1 MPDVYATI
9 DQQPGDVVAA
19 IASALELRAAAPE
32 QRAML
37 ERYLRDIDF
46 PDAARVVDIG
56 CGTGVVTEVL
66 AQWPNVR
73 EAVGIDPSPVMIA
86 KSRVQRGSIP
96 NVAFREGDGRS
107 LPLGGEEFDV
117 AIMHTVLSHVPQPER
132 ALAEAFRVLRPGG
145 WLGVFDGDYETIT
158 VSIASHDPLGACIE
172 SFKESFINDIWLMRK
187 LPTLVSSAG
196 FRLVRFDSHGY
207 IEAAEPT
214 YLLSVVDRGADA
226 LVKAGVID
234 RTLAEA
240 LKAEARR
247 RSERGEFFGH
257 IGYAS
262 LIARKPEG
270 GRHAD

>member
-9 DQQPGDVVAA
+9 DRQPSDVVAA
-19 IASALELRAAAPE
+19 IASALELRAAAPQ

-37 ERYLRDIDF
+37 DSYLRNVDF
-46 PDAARVVDIG
+46 PEAARVVDIG

-66 AQWPNVR
+66 AQWPSVQ
-73 EAVGIDPSPVMIA
+73 EVVGVDPSPILIA
-86 KSRVQRGSIP
+86 KARAQRGSIA
-96 NVAFREGDGRS
+96 NVAFQEGDGRS
-107 LPLGGEEFDV
+107 LPLGGAEFDV
-117 AIMHTVLSHVPQPER
+117 VIMHTVLSHVPQPER

-145 WLGVFDGDYETIT
+145 WLAVFDGDYETIT
-158 VSIASHDPLGACIE
+158 ASISSHDPLGACIE

-187 LPTLVSSAG
+187 LPTLVRGAG
-196 FRLVRFDSHGY
+196 FRLARFDSHGY

-226 LVKAGVID
+226 LVQTRVVD
-234 RTLAEA
+234 RTLADA

-262 LIARKPEG
+262 LIARKPKG
-270 GRHAD
+270 ARHAD